1 MRLSRTAT
9 DTASSFEWR
18 PSGGGSSPTNAQ
30 HGIEAGAH
38 ELGVVHDPG
47 EEVVEVVGDAARELP
62 HALEP
67 LGLVELGLEVGPRL
81 FDLGVAQPGLE
92 RGLVGLG
99 ALAVRDVADR
109 GGDQR
114 ALVRLDRRERD
125 VDRELGAVAAA
136 CGELQARA
144 HRTRDRV
151 SHVAGPVRRVGPPVA
166 LGDQQLD
173 RLTEELLA
181 RVVEQ
186 HLGLTVDQAD
196 EALLVD
202 RDDGVGGGVE
212 QPLVAGLGA
221 PALGEVPD
229 RGRDQQALVRTHRRE
244 PDLGG
249 ELGAVLAP
257 AGELTPRAH
266 GPVQRSTQVALALLG
281 MAGEGRLG
289 HQDLHRLAQQLGA
302 VVAEEGLGLA
312 VGEQDASV
320 LVGEDHGLGGGV
332 EQLAHVGSH
341 PSNGLRHG

>member
-1 MRLSRTAT
+1 M
-9 DTASSFEWR
+9 
-18 PSGGGSSPTNAQ
+18 
-30 HGIEAGAH
+30 
-38 ELGVVHDPG
+38 
-47 EEVVEVVGDAARELP
+47 
-62 HALEP
+62 
-67 LGLVELGLEVGPRL
+67 
-81 FDLGVAQPGLE
+81 
-92 RGLVGLG
+92 
-99 ALAVRDVADR
+99 
-109 GGDQR
+109 
-114 ALVRLDRRERD
+114 
-125 VDRELGAVAAA
+125 
-136 CGELQARA
+136 
-144 HRTRDRV
+144 
-151 SHVAGPVRRVGPPVA
+151 
-166 LGDQQLD
+166 
-173 RLTEELLA
+173 
-181 RVVEQ
+181 VEQ
-186 HLGLTVDQAD
+186 HLGPTVDQAD

-202 RDDGVGGGVE
+202 CDDGVGGGVE
-212 QPLVAGLGA
+212 QPLVAGLRA